1 LVRPEL
7 LKRGRDDISKI
18 WRGVRMGKPGK
29 LSSKSLG
36 TPVLVQSEGELWR
49 NVRNTLVQKYGAY
62 LLGVAAAAVFLFWL
76 IRGRIRLK
84 GKPTGRLIERFT
96 LPERVVHWYLAVLFL
111 FLGST
116 GLILLF
122 GRSILIPLFGKEAL
136 AVFASAALH
145 GHNLF
150 GPLFALSVVA
160 MLVLYGRDNLPK
172 SADFKWLFTG
182 AGLLTGKHAP
192 SWKFNAGEK
201 IWFWIVI
208 ITGVAISA
216 SGLLLDFSFLATD
229 LSQLQI
235 AHFIHVTGAL
245 IAIAGAIG
253 HIYLG
258 SVGVEGAL
266 EGMTTGKVD
275 ENWARE
281 HHDLW
286 AAHSSENKAKKPA
299 GRMSPAE

>member
-1 LVRPEL
+1 MGR
-7 LKRGRDDISKI
+7 RGT
-18 WRGVRMGKPGK
+18 
-29 LSSKSLG
+29 LSSRSLG

-49 NVRNTLVQKYGAY
+49 VVRNTLVQTYGAY
-62 LLGVAAAAVFLFWL
+62 LLGLAAAATLLFWL
-76 IRGRIRLK
+76 LRGRIRLK

-96 LPERVVHWYLAVLFL
+96 LPERVVHWYLAVVFL
-111 FLGST
+111 FLGTT

-122 GRSILIPLFGKEAL
+122 GRSLLVPLFGKEGL

-150 GPLFALSVVA
+150 GPLFALCVIA

-172 SADFKWLFTG
+172 MADLKWLATG
-182 AGLLTGKHAP
+182 AGLFNGRHAP

-201 IWFWIVI
+201 IWFWVVIV
-208 ITGVAISA
+208 TGVAISA
-216 SGLLLDFSFLATD
+216 SGLLLDFSYLATG

-235 AHFIHVTGAL
+235 AHLIHVSGAL

-258 SVGVEGAL
+258 SVGVEGTL
-266 EGMTTGKVD
+266 DGMVTGEVD

-286 AAHSSENKAKKPA
+286 AAHSSETRAEEPA
-299 GRMSPAE
+299 GRVAPAE